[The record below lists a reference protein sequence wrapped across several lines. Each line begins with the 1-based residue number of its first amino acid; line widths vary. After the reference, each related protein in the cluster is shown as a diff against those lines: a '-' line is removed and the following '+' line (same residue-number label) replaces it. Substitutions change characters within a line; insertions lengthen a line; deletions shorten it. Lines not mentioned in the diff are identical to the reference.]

1 LRSELREFELRE
13 FELRASELRDDW
25 LERLDLLDLLFEWL

>member
-13 FELRASELRDDW
+13 LELRASELRDDW